1 LFVFLPMNRVV
12 FRGPRWLLAVTLM
25 GVAGS
30 TPLVAPRPAWAQMF
44 KLGPDD
50 VIAVQVANHPEM
62 SAAELSVGGD
72 GKVALPLVGNLTV
85 KGKTLAQAQTSI
97 ALALKAQLRNPLVTV
112 ALVRTHPR
120 QVIALGAVNKPG
132 PVDVQPGWRVSELF
146 AAVGGLALPDGSI
159 DNLTATLTRGKAL
172 PMPLDLKQISASPQN
187 SANVKITTG
196 DVINVVPLPV
206 SNIMISGDVVT
217 PKMATL
223 RHAPRALD
231 AIKDAGGLKSKPE
244 VTRASILRG
253 ASTKISLDLPAIFA
267 DSSSAANVPLK
278 DGDLLSVE
286 TIRTNVTVF
295 SVDNLVK
302 SPGSYEFGT
311 DATVVNAVVKAGG
324 LTAAPDNVVASIR
337 RGAQIMPVNL
347 ERAIYDPSK
356 DVPMIQGDVLLL
368 AFPEGPQ
375 VTLSGAIARPGTIRV
390 KTGTTLLD
398 AVIQAGGL
406 TFKPD
411 QIRMTVL
418 RTMPDG
424 KQITLSID
432 PVALFDLRDLGQNLK
447 LQQGDLVVANQGALS
462 QTVFVS
468 GEIASPGAFE
478 LNPKDGLPEAIL
490 RAGGPT
496 KLAALRQVNITRRDG
511 TTQIVDVSPAFG
523 PNPAKINFP
532 LQPGDIVAV
541 PLNPNRVLVTNA
553 VATPGYVPIPEN
565 GTLTIGDAIMAAGGA
580 RPGAKLNEI
589 IILNRK
595 ADGTVDN
602 RKVSLADVRKGVMN
616 NDMPLRAGDVVFVPE
631 GRTGPSS
638 IQKGAQALASVTT
651 LLRFGTFF

>member
-1 LFVFLPMNRVV
+1 MNRVV
-12 FRGPRWLLAVTLM
+12 FRGPRWLLAVTLL
-25 GVAGS
+25 GAAGS
-30 TPLVAPRPAWAQMF
+30 TSLVTPRPAWAQMF

-62 SAAELSVGGD
+62 SASELSVGGN

-85 KGKTLAQAQTSI
+85 EGKTLAQTQTAVAQ
-97 ALALKAQLRNPLVTV
+97 ALKAQLRNPLVTV

-132 PVDVQPGWRVSELF
+132 PVDVQPGWRISELL

-159 DNLTATLTRGKAL
+159 DNVTATLTRTKKA
-172 PMPLDLKQISASPQN
+172 PMPLDLKQIFASPQN

-206 SNIMISGDVVT
+206 SKVTVSGDVVT
-217 PKMATL
+217 PNMVTL
-223 RHAPRALD
+223 RRAPRALD
-231 AIKDAGGLKSKPE
+231 AITAVGGLKSKPE
-244 VTRASILRG
+244 ATRASILRG
-253 ASTKISLDLPAIFA
+253 GSTKISLDLPAIFA
-267 DSSSAANVPLK
+267 DRSSAANVPLK

-286 TIRTNVTVF
+286 TIRTNITVF

-311 DATVVNAVVKAGG
+311 DATAVNALVKAGG
-324 LTAAPDNVVASIR
+324 LTVAPDNVVASIR

-347 ERAIYDPSK
+347 ERAVYDPSK

-375 VTLSGAIARPGTIRV
+375 VTLSGAIARPGSIRV

-418 RTMPDG
+418 RTLPDG
-424 KQITLSID
+424 KQVTLSID
-432 PVALFDLRDLGQNLK
+432 PVALFDLRDLGQNLR
-447 LQQGDLVVANQGALS
+447 LQQGDLVVANQGAVS

-468 GEIASPGAFE
+468 GEVTSPGAFE
-478 LNPKDGLPEAIL
+478 INPKDGLPEAIV

-496 KLAALRQVNITRRDG
+496 KLAALRQVSVTRRDG
-511 TTQIVDVSPAFG
+511 TTQVVDVSPALG
-523 PNPAKINFP
+523 PNATKLNFS
-532 LQPGDIVAV
+532 LQQGDIVVV
-541 PLNPNRVLVTNA
+541 PMNQNRVLVTNA
-553 VATPGYVPIPEN
+553 VAAPGYIPIPES

-580 RPGAKLNEI
+580 RTGAKLNEI
-589 IILNRK
+589 VVLSRK
-595 ADGTVDN
+595 ADGTVDK
-602 RKVSLADVRKGVMN
+602 RQVSLADVRNGIMN
-616 NDMPLRAGDVVFVPE
+616 NDMPLRSGDVVFVPE
-631 GRTGPSS
+631 GKTGPSS
-638 IQKGAQALASVTT
+638 LQKGAQTLASVTT